1 MTKSTPKKPKPAKAK
16 SARRS
21 AKAGAAPKK
30 AQITT
35 EDRHRLFAREFV
47 ANGFNA
53 TQAAVSAGYST
64 NTAASQGARLLRDAK
79 VQEYVREAKAVVIER
94 AEVKGEDVVRRL
106 NQMLMADPRELVE
119 VFVACCRHCYG
130 IGHQY
135 QYTLAEYN
143 AKREKWLNDKKEAA
157 DFPEHGGVGYDA
169 RKPPNQ
175 ECPECFGAG
184 QSRTVLKD
192 TRQMSPGALALF
204 AGAKETRNGLEV
216 SLHSQL
222 DVAEKLMRYHGL
234 YKRDNEQGAKG
245 GGVGHFEIHFV
256 EPPPRENDPATGGG

>member
-1 MTKSTPKKPKPAKAK
+1 MTKPTSKKPMPAKGK

-106 NQMLMADPRELVE
+106 NQMLMADPRELLE
-119 VFVACCRHCYG
+119 AFVASEHVKVVVAS
-130 IGHQY
+130 IKQP
-135 QYTLAEYN
+135 
-143 AKREKWLNDKKEAA
+143 EAA
-157 DFPEHGGVGYDA
+157 YSM
-169 RKPPNQ
+169 R
-175 ECPECFGAG
+175 
-184 QSRTVLKD
+184 
-192 TRQMSPGALALF
+192 SPRHWRCRRA
-204 AGAKETRNGLEV
+204 
-216 SLHSQL
+216 
-222 DVAEKLMRYHGL
+222 
-234 YKRDNEQGAKG
+234 QG
-245 GGVGHFEIHFV
+245 
-256 EPPPRENDPATGGG
+256 